1 MPESD
6 ALENDFLSRLTAI
19 IQANIG
25 NELFGVSELAS
36 EIGMSR
42 SNLLRKIKKLTQVS
56 ASQFI
61 RQVRLQKS
69 TEMLKQ
75 TSLTVSEIS
84 YKVGFGSTSYFIKCF
99 REEYGYPPGAIGK
112 RNEGSINEF
121 EAKTQV
127 HQLAAIMFTDIE
139 GYTALMQKDE
149 EKAIKFRNHHKEV
162 FERFTEKYNGKILQ
176 YYGDGTLSTF
186 NSAIDAVRCG
196 IDIQLAFREEPRIP
210 VRIGI
215 HTGDILFTEDGIVG
229 DGVNVASRIESLASA
244 QSVFIS
250 EKVYDEVKN
259 QSGIDTMSMGVFEL
273 KNVEKSMEVFAITNP
288 GLVVPERTQIRRKVK
303 GEPIEQQKVI
313 RKGGKK
319 VGILW
324 VLLPITVFLLGYI
337 IFTSDILKNTGQSE
351 VLSAQKN
358 AKKSIAVLPF
368 INDSNDSTNVYI
380 INGLM
385 ESALNSLQKI
395 KGLRVV
401 SRTSV
406 EKYRTNPK
414 SIREIAKELNVQ
426 YLIEGS
432 GQKIGDQIMLNI
444 QLIDGTNDQHLW
456 GEQYNREAN
465 DIFTLQK
472 EIAENIIDQIQ
483 VIITPEEKEMIN
495 KVPTDD
501 VVAYDYFLKGLDLLT
516 TRIPKNTEEAI
527 VYFKKAIEQDQQFA
541 RAYAAIAIAYF
552 VLDEYKAEKK
562 YTDEINHYADKALFF
577 DAKLPQSLIAKALFY
592 MNTHEYRLAVTYFE
606 KSLEYNPN
614 YDLAFAFL
622 VNIYANYLPDTEKYL
637 EYALKGITVDIASYD
652 SVTTS
657 FMYLHISNAFIQSGF
672 TDEAEKYINK
682 SLAYDPHNLYAEY
695 VKAFILYAIN
705 KDLSKTRDLLLQAL
719 AKDSTR
725 FDIMQEIGKIS
736 YFMRDYEHAY
746 QYYAKFTEIRSALN
760 LDIYRVEDLK
770 IAMVMTKMGHK
781 EDAEKYAGDFQDF
794 AENDPTIY
802 KNANL
807 AMLYAYK
814 GDTKKAL
821 EHMNLFSQQD
831 NYHYWILL
839 FYPLDPVMDN
849 LKELPEFKKTFGEI
863 EAKFQHYHEHL
874 KTSLEEKDL
883 L

>member
-1 MPESD
+1 M
-6 ALENDFLSRLTAI
+6 
-19 IQANIG
+19 
-25 NELFGVSELAS
+25 
-36 EIGMSR
+36 
-42 SNLLRKIKKLTQVS
+42 
-56 ASQFI
+56 
-61 RQVRLQKS
+61 
-69 TEMLKQ
+69 
-75 TSLTVSEIS
+75 
-84 YKVGFGSTSYFIKCF
+84 
-99 REEYGYPPGAIGK
+99 
-112 RNEGSINEF
+112 
-121 EAKTQV
+121 
-127 HQLAAIMFTDIE
+127 
-139 GYTALMQKDE
+139 
-149 EKAIKFRNHHKEV
+149 
-162 FERFTEKYNGKILQ
+162 
-176 YYGDGTLSTF
+176 
-186 NSAIDAVRCG
+186 
-196 IDIQLAFREEPRIP
+196 
-210 VRIGI
+210 
-215 HTGDILFTEDGIVG
+215 
-229 DGVNVASRIESLASA
+229 
-244 QSVFIS
+244 
-250 EKVYDEVKN
+250 
-259 QSGIDTMSMGVFEL
+259 
-273 KNVEKSMEVFAITNP
+273 
-288 GLVVPERTQIRRKVK
+288 
-303 GEPIEQQKVI
+303 
-313 RKGGKK
+313 
-319 VGILW
+319 
-324 VLLPITVFLLGYI
+324 
-337 IFTSDILKNTGQSE
+337 
-351 VLSAQKN
+351 
-358 AKKSIAVLPF
+358 
-368 INDSNDSTNVYI
+368 
-380 INGLM
+380 
-385 ESALNSLQKI
+385 
-395 KGLRVV
+395 
-401 SRTSV
+401 
-406 EKYRTNPK
+406 
-414 SIREIAKELNVQ
+414 
-426 YLIEGS
+426 
-432 GQKIGDQIMLNI
+432 
-444 QLIDGTNDQHLW
+444 
-456 GEQYNREAN
+456 
-465 DIFTLQK
+465 
-472 EIAENIIDQIQ
+472 
-483 VIITPEEKEMIN
+483 
-495 KVPTDD
+495 
-501 VVAYDYFLKGLDLLT
+501 T

-552 VLDEYKAEKK
+552 VLDEYKAKKK

-622 VNIYANYLPDTEKYL
+622 VNIYANYLSDTEKYL
-637 EYALKGITVDIASYD
+637 EYALKGITIDIASYD